1 MDSTSPSKLSAKRR
15 WLFRAMAVCVGLV
28 LVGLFE
34 LVLVIG
40 GWGTPDPKE
49 DPFAGFGEVVPLF
62 ELNEAGDA
70 YEILSESRKDWFYPQ
85 RFPATKE
92 ENAYRIFVLGGS
104 TVAGRP
110 YTVETAF
117 STWLQLFL
125 QYADP
130 SKKWEVINCGGVS
143 YASYRLVPILEEV
156 LENYAPDLI
165 ILYTG
170 QNEFLEDRTYAHV
183 KSLPSAVTKPYVLAS
198 NFRLFNLIRSGYW
211 KMTGQVSAESIMETR
226 AILPAEVDALLEH
239 EGGMEHYY
247 RDPEWH
253 VGVID
258 HYRFNLD
265 RMCAAAKDAGVPMIL
280 MNPAEN
286 LRDQPPFKS
295 EHGAGIT
302 EAEKQLFDQYLAEG
316 RPGDA
321 LQIDDLYAE
330 AHYQQAKVLESEGD
344 MRAAYAAY
352 VRAKD
357 EDVCPLRMLESMHAI
372 VKEVAERH
380 GVALVDARKET
391 EAVALGG
398 IPGNS
403 EFLDHVHPTI
413 GGHQFFAKL
422 LFEKME
428 AMGEITIPSAN
439 WMVEVGPALQRHTQS
454 LGSDYFRQGQI
465 RLENLRQW
473 ALGRSTLEPPVESKR
488 KKPSD
493 P

>member
-1 MDSTSPSKLSAKRR
+1 MDETSTSKLSVKRR
-15 WLFRAMAVCVGLV
+15 WMFRVMALVVGVAL
-28 LVGLFE
+28 LALLEF
-34 LVLVIG
+34 VLVIG
-40 GWGTPDPKE
+40 GWGTPSPKE

-70 YEILSESRKDWFYPQ
+70 YEILSQSRKDWFYPQ
-85 RFPATKE
+85 SFPATKDA
-92 ENAYRIFVLGGS
+92 NTYRIFVLGGS

-117 STWLQLFL
+117 SSWLQLFL

-130 SKKWEVINCGGVS
+130 SKKWEVVNCGGVS

-156 LENYAPDLI
+156 LENYTPDLV

-170 QNEFLEDRTYAHV
+170 QNEFLEDRTYAHL
-183 KSLPSAVTKPYVLAS
+183 KNLPLAVTKPYALAS
-198 NFRLFNLIRSGYW
+198 RLRLFNVIRSGYW

-247 RDPEWH
+247 RDDDWH
-253 VGVID
+253 SGVID

-265 RMCAAAKDAGVPMIL
+265 RMCAATKGAGVPMIL

-286 LRDQPPFKS
+286 LRGQTPFKS
-295 EHGAGIT
+295 EHRAGLT
-302 EAEKQLFDQYLAEG
+302 EDERDLFYQHLAEG
-316 RPGDA
+316 RPNEA
-321 LQIDDLYAE
+321 LKIDDLHAD
-330 AHYQQAKVLESEGD
+330 AHYQFAKKLEVEGD
-344 MRAAYAAY
+344 MSAALGAY

-372 VKEVAERH
+372 VKEVAKRH
-380 GVALVDARKET
+380 QVDLVDVRKEI
-391 EAVALGG
+391 EVVALGG
-398 IPGNS
+398 IPGNP

-422 LFEKME
+422 LFEKMD
-428 AMGEITIPSAN
+428 AMGEVTIPSEK
-439 WMVEVGPALQRHTQS
+439 WMTEVGPALHRHTQS
-454 LGSDYFRQGQI
+454 LGSEYFRQGEV

-473 ALGRSTLEPPVESKR
+473 ARGRSTRDPPVESKR
-488 KKPSD
+488 K
-493 P
+493 